1 MESKL
6 QYVQRADRS
15 SHGCRPAARP
25 PSWRRHYFPLGT
37 EIKSLRRAG
46 LSGGRERERGALKV
60 DFLPLPLPKIGWV
73 AARRAAG
80 ARSAVSRTHFEP
92 PNSAPSAAAAAAA
105 VAAAVAFALDLLG
118 LEKSWCER
126 AIGRLCSRRRRRAI
140 KSRAA
145 AVAAAAAAPGIK

>member
-1 MESKL
+1 M
-6 QYVQRADRS
+6 
-15 SHGCRPAARP
+15 
-25 PSWRRHYFPLGT
+25 
-37 EIKSLRRAG
+37 
-46 LSGGRERERGALKV
+46 

-73 AARRAAG
+73 AAGREAG

-92 PNSAPSAAAAAAA
+92 PNSAPSAAAAA